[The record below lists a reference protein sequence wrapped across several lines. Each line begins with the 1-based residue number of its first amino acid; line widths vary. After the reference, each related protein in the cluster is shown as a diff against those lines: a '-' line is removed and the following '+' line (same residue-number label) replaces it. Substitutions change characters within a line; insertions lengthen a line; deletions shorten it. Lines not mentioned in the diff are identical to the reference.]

1 MYIRKHPAPSIRR
14 LLRGAVFTTFCHQKV
29 VPKVSAGHLPRDRT
43 KAVTERSHK
52 ICAVCARSLR
62 AFHPLSDLFPSPVQC
77 GERQEWVCKPT
88 FSRRTQRP
96 LADFAEPPQSK
107 RRKGLR
113 RKSGVFCA
121 RSVSAGV
128 GTRCFSPCLIFWC
141 FWIKTKAHKKEYA
154 PQKKSILRKE
164 FRRQDR
170 LRRICGPKAA
180 GHAHGGGPPQAET
193 STRTAQR
200 PAIFQAGLWGFARPK
215 PGLHG
220 TLLREFPK
228 SSFKQEISAR
238 PAPFRPAR
246 PSRHPEGQQ
255 TYRKEHTPPDKQREP
270 FPMKRFPFSFPR
282 RIPPDPA

>member
-1 MYIRKHPAPSIRR
+1 MTAP
-14 LLRGAVFTTFCHQKV
+14 
-29 VPKVSAGHLPRDRT
+29 
-43 KAVTERSHK
+43 
-52 ICAVCARSLR
+52 
-62 AFHPLSDLFPSPVQC
+62 
-77 GERQEWVCKPT
+77 GERQEWVCKTT
-88 FSRRTQRP
+88 FSRRARRP

-128 GTRCFSPCLIFWC
+128 VTRCFSPCLIFWC

>member
-1 MYIRKHPAPSIRR
+1 MTAP
-14 LLRGAVFTTFCHQKV
+14 
-29 VPKVSAGHLPRDRT
+29 
-43 KAVTERSHK
+43 
-52 ICAVCARSLR
+52 
-62 AFHPLSDLFPSPVQC
+62 
-77 GERQEWVCKPT
+77 GERQEWVCKTT

-107 RRKGLR
+107 RRNPLR

-128 GTRCFSPCLIFWC
+128 VTRCFSPCLIFWC
-141 FWIKTKAHKKEYA
+141 FWIKTKAQEERKCTTEEIDSPERIPTSRSAASY
-154 PQKKSILRKE
+154 LRAE
-164 FRRQDR
+164 GR
-170 LRRICGPKAA
+170 GTP
-180 GHAHGGGPPQAET
+180 HGGGPPQAET

-200 PAIFQAGLWGFARPK
+200 SAIFQAGLWGFARPK

-246 PSRHPEGQQ
+246 R
-255 TYRKEHTPPDKQREP
+255 PPP
-270 FPMKRFPFSFPR
+270 INNGNRFL
-282 RIPPDPA
+282 

>member
-1 MYIRKHPAPSIRR
+1 MS
-14 LLRGAVFTTFCHQKV
+14 
-29 VPKVSAGHLPRDRT
+29 
-43 KAVTERSHK
+43 
-52 ICAVCARSLR
+52 SL
-62 AFHPLSDLFPSPVQC
+62 HPL
-77 GERQEWVCKPT
+77 
-88 FSRRTQRP
+88 FSRCDPAGRRPAKLSIEELHRNKSCCAQRTIDSALHRRRKQIGRRFERPERACKTTGSRRVQRP

-128 GTRCFSPCLIFWC
+128 VTRCFSPCLIFWC

-246 PSRHPEGQQ
+246 PPDIPKGNRHTERS
-255 TYRKEHTPPDKQREP
+255 TRPPINNGN
-270 FPMKRFPFSFPR
+270 RFL
-282 RIPPDPA
+282 